1 MNDPKQKGLL
11 PNGLRDTLAPD
22 AAYEADLTAQMMGVF
37 AAHGYDCVRP
47 PLVEFEESLLE
58 GPGGA
63 MAGQMFRLMDP
74 ISHRMMGVRPDI
86 TPQIARIATTRLKG
100 AARPLRLSYAGP
112 VLMVTG
118 SELRPDR
125 EVTQVGVELIGSAA
139 LTADAE
145 VISVTAEAL
154 RAIGVTQP
162 SFDLNMP
169 QLVPLVCE
177 GLEMNADVA
186 AFARAALNRKDAGS
200 IAALTGVDANSVEL
214 LKTLLKTAGF
224 AGKALTELSALVL
237 PPAAKALIEDMETV
251 VRHVQSMVPGM
262 QLTVDP
268 VEFRGAEY
276 QTGISFTIFAEG
288 ARSELGRGGRYPLD
302 GETATGATLFVDALR
317 RAVAR
322 PLDHTALYLPA
333 DTPVAEGI
341 RLRTEGWR
349 TVRALDNS
357 AGSRSDARTLK
368 CTHIFENGKA
378 RPLD

>member
-22 AAYEADLTAQMMGVF
+22 AAYEADLTAQMMSVF
-37 AAHGYDCVRP
+37 AIHGYDCVRP

-58 GPGGA
+58 GPGGV
-63 MAGQMFRLMDP
+63 MADQMFRLMDP
-74 ISHRMMGVRPDI
+74 ITHRMMAVRPDI

-145 VISVTAEAL
+145 VISVAAEAL
-154 RAIGVTQP
+154 QAIGVAQP

-177 GLEMNADVA
+177 GLEMDADTTS
-186 AFARAALNRKDAGS
+186 FARAALNRKDAGS
-200 IAALTGVDANSVEL
+200 IATLAGVDPNAVEL
-214 LKTLLKTAGF
+214 LKTLVKTAGF
-224 AGKALTELSALVL
+224 AGKVLTELGALVL
-237 PPAAKALIEDMETV
+237 PPAAKVLIEDMETV
-251 VRHVQSMVPGM
+251 VRHVQSMVPGI

-268 VEFRGAEY
+268 AEFRGAEY

-302 GETATGATLFVDALR
+302 GETATGATFFVDALR
-317 RAVAR
+317 RAVEK
-322 PLDHTALYLPA
+322 PMDHTALYLPV
-333 DTPVAEGI
+333 DTSMAEGI

-357 AGSRSDARTLK
+357 ADLQTRARTLN
-368 CTHIFENGKA
+368 CTHIFENGKV

>member
-1 MNDPKQKGLL
+1 
-11 PNGLRDTLAPD
+11 
-22 AAYEADLTAQMMGVF
+22 
-37 AAHGYDCVRP
+37 
-47 PLVEFEESLLE
+47 
-58 GPGGA
+58 
-63 MAGQMFRLMDP
+63 
-74 ISHRMMGVRPDI
+74 
-86 TPQIARIATTRLKG
+86 
-100 AARPLRLSYAGP
+100 
-112 VLMVTG
+112 
-118 SELRPDR
+118 
-125 EVTQVGVELIGSAA
+125 
-139 LTADAE
+139 
-145 VISVTAEAL
+145 
-154 RAIGVTQP
+154 
-162 SFDLNMP
+162 
-169 QLVPLVCE
+169 
-177 GLEMNADVA
+177 
-186 AFARAALNRKDAGS
+186 
-200 IAALTGVDANSVEL
+200 
-214 LKTLLKTAGF
+214 
-224 AGKALTELSALVL
+224 
-237 PPAAKALIEDMETV
+237 
-251 VRHVQSMVPGM
+251 
-262 QLTVDP
+262 

>member
-1 MNDPKQKGLL
+1 
-11 PNGLRDTLAPD
+11 
-22 AAYEADLTAQMMGVF
+22 MGVF